1 MISVQQKGDFSRI
14 EKFLSK
20 MKIRD
25 TKALLER
32 YGQRGVSLLA
42 DATPKDSG
50 KTAASWDY
58 KIETSSGRY
67 NIIWTN
73 SNVNKG
79 VNIAMIIQY
88 GHGTRQGTY
97 VQGIDYINP
106 ATQKV
111 FEEMAEEL
119 WKEVVSL

>member
-20 MKIRD
+20 MKTRYA
-25 TKALLER
+25 KALLER

-50 KTAASWDY
+50 KTAASWSY
-58 KIETSSGRY
+58 KIEMSSGRY
-67 NIIWTN
+67 SIVWTN

-79 VNIAMIIQY
+79 VNIAIIIQY
-88 GHGTRQGTY
+88 GHGTRRGGY
-97 VQGIDYINP
+97 VKGVDYINP

-119 WKEVVSL
+119 WKEVVSS

>member
-1 MISVQQKGDFSRI
+1 MINVQQKGDFSRI
-14 EKFLSK
+14 EKFLNK
-20 MKIRD
+20 MKTRD
-25 TKALLER
+25 AKALLER
-32 YGQRGVSLLA
+32 YGERGVSLLA

-50 KTAASWDY
+50 KTAASWSY
-58 KIETSSGRY
+58 KIEMSSGRY
-67 NIIWTN
+67 NIVWTN

-88 GHGTRQGTY
+88 GHGTRRGGY
-97 VQGIDYINP
+97 VKGIDYINP

-119 WKEVVSL
+119 WKEVVSS

>member
-20 MKIRD
+20 MKTRD
-25 TKALLER
+25 AKALLER

-50 KTAASWDY
+50 KTASSWGY

-88 GHGTRQGTY
+88 GHGTRQGAY

-119 WKEVVSL
+119 WKEVVSS

>member
-20 MKIRD
+20 MKTQD
-25 TKALLER
+25 AKALLER
-32 YGQRGVSLLA
+32 YGRRGVSLLA

-50 KTAASWDY
+50 KTAASWGY
-58 KIETSSGRY
+58 KIEVSSGRY
-67 NIIWTN
+67 SIVWTN

-88 GHGTRQGTY
+88 GHGTRRGGY
-97 VQGIDYINP
+97 VKGIDYINP

-119 WKEVVSL
+119 WKEVVSS

>member
-20 MKIRD
+20 MKTRD
-25 TKALLER
+25 AKALLER

-50 KTAASWDY
+50 KTAASWSY
-58 KIETSSGRY
+58 KIEMSSGRY
-67 NIIWTN
+67 SIVWTN

-79 VNIAMIIQY
+79 VNIAIIIQY
-88 GHGTRQGTY
+88 GHGTRRGGY
-97 VQGIDYINP
+97 VKGVDYINP

-119 WKEVVSL
+119 WKEVVSS